1 MHEPSNTFGDSAG
14 SEATLSRQPSCHEKS
29 NFDFYE
35 VRRIGVTMSFWNIFG
50 KMAVSDEGE
59 TIQKLSDTFSVSS
72 EGVTY
77 TTMGNFTTGSDGSS
91 FTKMGSFSSDGSTRI
106 GNTATGLGS
115 VFDGEKDV

>member
-1 MHEPSNTFGDSAG
+1 
-14 SEATLSRQPSCHEKS
+14 
-29 NFDFYE
+29 
-35 VRRIGVTMSFWNIFG
+35 MSFWNIFG
-50 KMAVSDEGE
+50 KTAVSDEGE

-77 TTMGNFTTGSDGSS
+77 TTMGNFTTDPDESS

-115 VFDGEKDV
+115 VFNDEDD

>member
-1 MHEPSNTFGDSAG
+1 
-14 SEATLSRQPSCHEKS
+14 
-29 NFDFYE
+29 
-35 VRRIGVTMSFWNIFG
+35 MSFWNIFG

-115 VFDGEKDV
+115 VFNDGDDPCAF